1 MACHRWRLACPPPRA
16 TGAGGAAAPAFRQR
30 CLRLPAGVLFRSA
43 CAGGRTGRMGQLDDL
58 RGPPPALA
66 GGRRRPGDDR
76 HPSGS
81 RLPPPPGR
89 SAALPSPGDR
99 AEHPPGRR
107 PTRDPD
113 SGRCRLDDGRRWASA
128 AEADGAQTVA
138 GDRTLARAQHEIPH
152 SDECPLRR
160 SSSGAGGAGRP
171 RMDSVE
177 APSSS
182 RPGSARRR
190 ATVMRR
196 GQNPA
201 KFVREVAQPARLTVA
216 VLTYAPFLG
225 GFFAEAL
232 DVIRA
237 CLESLWR
244 ATPAPYDLLV
254 FDNGSC
260 REVVDYLL
268 EARSAGRI
276 QHLMLSQH
284 NLGKGGAWNVIFQ
297 AAPGELL
304 AYTDCD
310 ALFFDGW
317 LEPSLEILE
326 TYPRVGMVTA
336 RPFRTPEA
344 FLTRTLAWGEADPQ
358 VRLERRR
365 FIPSDT

>member
-1 MACHRWRLACPPPRA
+1 
-16 TGAGGAAAPAFRQR
+16 
-30 CLRLPAGVLFRSA
+30 
-43 CAGGRTGRMGQLDDL
+43 
-58 RGPPPALA
+58 
-66 GGRRRPGDDR
+66 
-76 HPSGS
+76 
-81 RLPPPPGR
+81 
-89 SAALPSPGDR
+89 
-99 AEHPPGRR
+99 
-107 PTRDPD
+107 
-113 SGRCRLDDGRRWASA
+113 
-128 AEADGAQTVA
+128 
-138 GDRTLARAQHEIPH
+138 
-152 SDECPLRR
+152 
-160 SSSGAGGAGRP
+160 
-171 RMDSVE
+171 
-177 APSSS
+177 
-182 RPGSARRR
+182 
-190 ATVMRR
+190 MRR

-201 KFVREVAQPARLTVA
+201 KFVSEVAQPARLTVA

-244 ATPAPYDLLV
+244 TTPAPYDLLV

-284 NLGKGGAWNVIFQ
+284 NLGKGGAWNVIFR

-317 LEPSLEILE
+317 LERSLEILE

-344 FLTRTLAWGEADPQ
+344 FLTSTVGWAEADPE
-358 VRLERRR
+358 VRLEHGAFISWEVFREFDMSLGQEEEAVRARYASTEDFRLTYRGVTAQAGASHYQFLARKSVLAEFVPFVMDRPMGQVRQLDQRMNDAGYLRLMTTTPLMMNMSNSTRPVPPPGRRAR
-365 FIPSDT
+365 RPVGLGRRLADLAPVRRVLIALHDAVFRLYFGAGGGR